1 MLATQ
6 ESANVSVGADMNVTS
21 KDGPQLSIID
31 DNIGALFITKDA
43 PQSYREVM
51 RRNNTNGWVEAIVE
65 EYQNLCWKG
74 IFIEVELPP
83 DVHIHE
89 GHLVF
94 TEKVGSEGEITKK
107 KAQLVVKGY
116 TEVWGED
123 YWHTYSPTLGC
134 DTLFSCLA
142 SVASQDLEIHQLDM
156 VAAYLNS
163 DLSEEIYLNPPEG
176 VPSTP
181 GTVWCL
187 RKALYS
193 LKQARLEWYHTLHG
207 YAQSR
212 HDHMLDSENFI
223 VIYVNDLLLF
233 APKSRIM
240 QAKTDI
246 AGKYEMRD
254 LGEACWFLVMEIT
267 CDRVAWTISI
277 DQHQYIRKILGH
289 FRLDK
294 A

>member
-1 MLATQ
+1 M
-6 ESANVSVGADMNVTS
+6 
-21 KDGPQLSIID
+21 
-31 DNIGALFITKDA
+31 DA
-43 PQSYREVM
+43 PQSYREAM
-51 RRNNTNGWVEAIVE
+51 RCNNANGWVEAIVE
-65 EYQNLCWKG
+65 EYQNLCQKG

-134 DTLFSCLA
+134 NTLFLCLA
-142 SVASQDLEIHQLDM
+142 YAASKDLEIHQLDA
-156 VAAYLNS
+156 VVAYLNS
-163 DLSEEIYLNPPEG
+163 DLTEEIYLSPPEG

-181 GTVWCL
+181 RTVWHL

-193 LKQARLEWYHTLHG
+193 LKQAGLEWYCTLCTHIQSTG
-207 YAQSR
+207 YAQSG
-212 HDHMLDSENFI
+212 HDPCLYTLDSENFI
-223 VIYVNDLLLF
+223 VIYVDDLLLF
-233 APKSRIM
+233 APKSRLA
-240 QAKTDI
+240 QVKADI
-246 AGKYEMRD
+246 ARKYEMHD
-254 LGEACWFLVMEIT
+254 LGKAHWFLMMEIT
-267 CDRVAWTISI
+267 HDRVAWTISI
-277 DQHQYIRKILGH
+277 DQHQYIRKILRC

-294 A
+294 V

>member
-1 MLATQ
+1 M
-6 ESANVSVGADMNVTS
+6 
-21 KDGPQLSIID
+21 
-31 DNIGALFITKDA
+31 DA
-43 PQSYREVM
+43 PQSYREAM
-51 RRNNTNGWVEAIVE
+51 RCNNANGWVEAIVE

-74 IFIEVELPP
+74 IFIKVELPP
-83 DVHIHE
+83 DMCIHE

-94 TEKVGSEGEITKK
+94 TEKVRSEGEITKK

-123 YWHTYSPTLGC
+123 YWHTYSPTLGH
-134 DTLFSCLA
+134 DTLFSCLVY
-142 SVASQDLEIHQLDM
+142 VASQDLEIHQLDM

-163 DLSEEIYLNPPEG
+163 DLSEEIYLNSPEG

-181 GTVWCL
+181 GMVWHL
-187 RKALYS
+187 RKALYG
-193 LKQARLEWYHTLHG
+193 LKQARLEWYHTLHTHIQLTG
-207 YAQSR
+207 YAQSG
-212 HDHMLDSENFI
+212 HDPCLYTLDSENFI
-223 VIYVNDLLLF
+223 VIYVDDLLLF

-240 QAKTDI
+240 QAKMDI

-267 CDRVAWTISI
+267 CDWVAWTISI
-277 DQHQYIRKILGH
+277 DQHQYIWKILGH